1 MTERNIEC
9 KFMVNGGELNS
20 VIDEM
25 KANINFLDQR
35 LTALETAA
43 ADPMTHTSSL
53 IIPKMDDDTLADN
66 VEKLKEAFRNL
77 GGNIMGIS
85 MDSAIEA
92 CNNFNKAF
100 GNYSHAEGSYNKAF
114 NNNYRF
120 QNVIPTTLQKQDAF
134 IIGDEDEIWRE
145 GMNWLD
151 DTDE

>member
-1 MTERNIEC
+1 MAEHNIKC
-9 KFMVNGGELNS
+9 KLMVSGGELNS
-20 VIDEM
+20 VINEM
-25 KANINFLDQR
+25 KDNIDWLDQR

-43 ADPMTHTSSL
+43 ADPMVQTSSL
-53 IIPKMDDDTLADN
+53 IMPKMDEGALTDS
-66 VEKLKEAFRNL
+66 VEKIKEAFRNL

-100 GNYSHAEGSYNKAF
+100 
-114 NNNYRF
+114 NNNYKI
-120 QNVIPTTLQKQDAF
+120 QNVIQPTTLQKQDVF
-134 IIGDEDEIWRE
+134 IIGNEDEIWRE

>member
-1 MTERNIEC
+1 MAEHNIKC

-20 VIDEM
+20 VIDKM
-25 KANINFLDQR
+25 KADIDFLDQR

-43 ADPMTHTSSL
+43 ADPMAQTSAL
-53 IIPKMDDDTLADN
+53 IIPEMDEGTLTDS
-66 VEKLKEAFRNL
+66 VEKIKEAFRNL

-92 CNNFNKAF
+92 CNNF
-100 GNYSHAEGSYNKAF
+100 NKAF

>member
-1 MTERNIEC
+1 MAEHNIKC
-9 KFMVNGGELNS
+9 KLMVNGGELNS

-25 KANINFLDQR
+25 KANIDFLDQR

-43 ADPMTHTSSL
+43 ADPMAQTSAL
-53 IIPKMDDDTLADN
+53 IIPEMDEDTLTDS
-66 VEKLKEAFRNL
+66 VEKIKEAFRNL

-92 CNNFNKAF
+92 CNNF
-100 GNYSHAEGSYNKAF
+100 NKAF